1 MRFGMLR
8 IVTATALLAWA
19 GFFWLASR
27 ERAEN
32 PARASRPAK
41 PDAQRHYV
49 TAEQLV
55 ECGALADRRVKPFSA
70 IAHDGVRFNWP
81 GAGSARPLVLFFIKR
96 DCPCSVEFEPFFH
109 RLAERYRDTADF
121 IGVIDSGA
129 EVARAYA
136 VANRVPYP
144 VLADPDRE
152 IIARL
157 EAKHGGYVA
166 LLSSSGVVDAL
177 WPGCSADMMSSL
189 GRRIAVIGATAERPI
204 DCSDMPKVLTTGCP
218 FAS

>member
-1 MRFGMLR
+1 MRYGIFR
-8 IVTATALLAWA
+8 IVTAAAVVAWA
-19 GFFWLASR
+19 GFLWLASR

-32 PARASRPAK
+32 PARASGPAK

-55 ECGALADRRVKPFSA
+55 ECGALADRRINAFSA
-70 IAHDGVRFNWP
+70 ITHDGVRFTWP
-81 GAGSARPLVLFFIKR
+81 EAGGARPLVLFFIKR

-109 RLAERYRDTADF
+109 RLEEQYRDTADF

-129 EVARAYA
+129 QGARAYA
-136 VANRVPYP
+136 VANKVPYR
-144 VLADPDRE
+144 VLADPDRS
-152 IIARL
+152 IIARF

-166 LLSSSGVVDAL
+166 LLSGSGYVDAL
-177 WPGCSADMMSSL
+177 WPGCSAEMMSSL
-189 GRRIAVIGATAERPI
+189 GRRIAVIGAKKERPI
-204 DCSDMPKVLTTGCP
+204 DCSGMPKVLTTGCP